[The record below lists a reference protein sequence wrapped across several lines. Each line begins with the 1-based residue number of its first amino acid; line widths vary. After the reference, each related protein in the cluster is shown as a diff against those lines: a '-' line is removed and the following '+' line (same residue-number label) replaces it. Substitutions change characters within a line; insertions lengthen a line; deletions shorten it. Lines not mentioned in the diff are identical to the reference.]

1 MLLKFTQGSILMS
14 VTYDYVLVYQ
24 GGIYILNVD
33 NNFLR
38 ISVTKNMKIMGG
50 IVFLG
55 WGVGGFLSQL
65 VRDRNEVV

>member
-38 ISVTKNMKIMGG
+38 ISVTKNRSEYNGRRI
-50 IVFLG
+50 FL
-55 WGVGGFLSQL
+55 
-65 VRDRNEVV
+65 